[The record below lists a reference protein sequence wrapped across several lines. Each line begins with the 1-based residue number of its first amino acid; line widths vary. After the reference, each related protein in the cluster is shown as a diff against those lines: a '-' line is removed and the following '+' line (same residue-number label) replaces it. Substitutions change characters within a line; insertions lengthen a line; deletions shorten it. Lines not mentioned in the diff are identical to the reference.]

1 MPGFVIFSD
10 ATLRDMCRVMPTDDA
25 QFLSVSGVGTTKL
38 EKYGEAFM
46 GVIRDYLAEQKNTP

>member
-1 MPGFVIFSD
+1 MIFSD
-10 ATLRDMCRVMPTDDA
+10 ATLRDMCRVMPTDDV